1 MFFHRIGISGNR
13 QRRARRHHHLG
24 FGPATPPQPSGQ
36 QVATAAPLANPVQI
50 SIGGLAAS
58 VQYSGLVQSGLY
70 QFNVTVP
77 NLPNGDAAVLATVG
91 GITTQTGVSV
101 TVQQ

>member
-1 MFFHRIGISGNR
+1 VTTPAKPGEIILLYGV
-13 QRRARRHHHLG
+13 G

-36 QVATAAPLANPVQI
+36 LVTTAAPLANTVQVT
-50 SIGGLAAS
+50 IGGQTALVAFA
-58 VQYSGLVQSGLY
+58 GLTGSGLY

-77 NLPNGDAAVLATVG
+77 NLPNGDAAVVATIG
-91 GITTQTGVSV
+91 GIATQTGVVV